1 MKVYLTLM
9 LVAAVMTFVATPVMR
24 ALAHRVGAVTAVR
37 DRDVHKI
44 PTARLGGVAIFLG
57 IGAAIS
63 LASAIP
69 FLQPVYEVSGAAWA
83 VLGGAA
89 LVCLLGVL
97 DDIYDLDWMAKL
109 AGQLFAAWIM
119 AWGGIQLVTIPIA
132 GVTIASSPISLAV
145 TMLAVVVA
153 INAVNFVDGLD
164 GLAAGMIAIGGSAF
178 FLYTYVLTRDAS
190 PGDYSNLA
198 TLILAALVGA
208 CLGFL
213 PHNVHRAR
221 IFMGDSGSMV
231 LGLTMAAAAIVVT
244 GQIDPAIVGQ
254 RERIPAFV
262 PIVLPIMVVAVPL
275 LDMFLAVV
283 RRTLRGE
290 SPWKP
295 DAHHLHHRL
304 LRFGHSHRWAVAV
317 LYLWTAVF
325 SYGTVALVFMRG
337 RYALALMGIGALIAA
352 AVTFSPKFRGLLVW
366 AASAARRVAD
376 RMRGGEGDDAVAQGD
391 GDAGGGAAL
400 EGGAEP
406 SGEPAPRA
414 QRKAAASAKR
424 SHK

>member
-1 MKVYLTLM
+1 MKVYLTLA
-9 LVAAVMTFVATPVMR
+9 LVAAIVTFVATPVMR
-24 ALAHRVGAVTAVR
+24 TLAQRVGAVTAVR
-37 DRDVHKI
+37 ERDVHTV

-57 IGAAIS
+57 IAAAIA

-69 FLQPVYEVSGAAWA
+69 FVQPVFQVSGAAWA
-83 VLGGAA
+83 VIGGAA

-97 DDIYDLDWMAKL
+97 DDVYDLDWMAKL
-109 AGQLFAAWIM
+109 AGQVFAAWIM

-145 TMLAVVVA
+145 TMIAVVVA

-164 GLAAGMIAIGGSAF
+164 GLAAGMIAIGGTAF

-198 TLILAALVGA
+198 SLILAALVGA
-208 CLGFL
+208 CVGFL
-213 PHNVHRAR
+213 PHNVHPAR

-231 LGLTMAAAAIVVT
+231 LGLTIAAAAIVVT
-244 GQIDPAIVGQ
+244 GQIDPSVVGQ

-275 LDMFLAVV
+275 IDMVLAVV

-290 SPWKP
+290 SPWSP
-295 DAHHLHHRL
+295 DSHHLHHKL

-317 LYLWTAVF
+317 LYVWTAVLSF
-325 SYGTVALVFMRG
+325 GTVALVFMRG
-337 RYALALMGIGALIAA
+337 RYAVALMALGMLVAA
-352 AVTFSPKFRGLLVW
+352 AVTFSPRFRHAFARPW
-366 AASAARRVAD
+366 AWTRRRVLPLLA
-376 RMRGGEGDDAVAQGD
+376 RLA
-391 GDAGGGAAL
+391 
-400 EGGAEP
+400 P
-406 SGEPAPRA
+406 TSGEVPLTR
-414 QRKAAASAKR
+414 ASAKKAEDGTKAAKDDKGAR
-424 SHK
+424 R